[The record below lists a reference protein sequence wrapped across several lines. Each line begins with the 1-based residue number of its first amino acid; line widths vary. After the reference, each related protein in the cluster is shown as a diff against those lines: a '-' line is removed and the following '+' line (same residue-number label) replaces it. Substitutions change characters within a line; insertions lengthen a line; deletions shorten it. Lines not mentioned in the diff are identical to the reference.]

1 LKERDAM
8 AKEAE
13 SRLRAAEGRILGLR
27 HELAVVQ
34 AELGERDA
42 QIQDL
47 GAQIEAF
54 THDPDRSTPNML
66 ANELDSILSSA
77 QQTATRMIE
86 RAKAVSDRHLERAT
100 DLERELHE
108 DLARMDAW
116 RQQALPLIRGVQ
128 ARIREIGA
136 TLMEV
141 GESIAETARPLEQLP
156 SIDRRIQRKVA
167 AAEDS
172 PDEPTVAK
180 LDPAVREG
188 HSQRPRRRS
197 PRARPAKAE
206 AAAPSEVIEI
216 PDHARAH

>member
-1 LKERDAM
+1 M

-27 HELAVVQ
+27 HELAVLQ

-54 THDPDRSTPNML
+54 THDPGRSTPNML
-66 ANELDSILSSA
+66 ASELDSILSSA

-86 RAKAVSDRHLERAT
+86 RAKAVSDRHLEQAT

-116 RQQALPLIRGVQ
+116 RQQALPLIRSVQ
-128 ARIREIGA
+128 TRIAEIGA

-141 GESIAETARPLEQLP
+141 AESVAETARPLEQLP
-156 SIDRRIQRKVA
+156 SIDRRVSRKA
-167 AAEDS
+167 AATELGS
-172 PDEPTVAK
+172 DEPTVAK
-180 LDPAVREG
+180 LDPAAVREG
-188 HSQRPRRRS
+188 NSQRPRRRS
-197 PRARPAKAE
+197 PRARPTKAE
-206 AAAPSEVIEI
+206 TVASSEVVEI